1 VGLAYVYLDRATCS
15 MPSVWL
21 TWRYSTVV
29 SFAVVRC
36 SCDREFCSVQ
46 LRAWMYCTARQEQGR
61 RQAWKRPAAVGTATA
76 CAWRCTGR
84 ARTHNGSRGMEASR
98 LDVSSTGP
106 SPAPLFRVIA
116 ISTCAPICGGG
127 STLGMEAIRADRSS
141 AVVKAGNTVRR
152 SLISS

>member
-1 VGLAYVYLDRATCS
+1 MAYVYLDRATCS